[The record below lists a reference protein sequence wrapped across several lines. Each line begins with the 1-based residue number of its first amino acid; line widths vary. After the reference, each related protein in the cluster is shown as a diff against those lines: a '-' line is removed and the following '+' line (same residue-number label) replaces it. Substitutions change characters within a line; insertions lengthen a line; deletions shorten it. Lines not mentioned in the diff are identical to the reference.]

1 MQLHKRLGMRK
12 QGSLGTILEALCHI
26 GVYSRE
32 TKIDIHK
39 KHYARMFINWKQLR
53 CSSARV
59 SINKLVYSH
68 SRYNSAIKGTNY

>member
-1 MQLHKRLGMRK
+1 MWWGAVQLHKRLGMRK

-32 TKIDIHK
+32 TKINIHK
-39 KHYARMFINWKQLR
+39 KHYARMFIGVYLHSSNWRQTR

-59 SINKLVYSH
+59 
-68 SRYNSAIKGTNY
+68 

>member
-39 KHYARMFINWKQLR
+39 KTLCKNVHKLETAQMFISKSLDKQTG
-53 CSSARV
+53 
-59 SINKLVYSH
+59 IF
-68 SRYNSAIKGTNY
+68 TQ